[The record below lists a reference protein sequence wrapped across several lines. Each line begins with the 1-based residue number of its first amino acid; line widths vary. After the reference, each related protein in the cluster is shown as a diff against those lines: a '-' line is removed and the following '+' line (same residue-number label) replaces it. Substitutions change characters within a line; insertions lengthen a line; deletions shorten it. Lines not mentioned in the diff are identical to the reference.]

1 MVVVDT
7 SIWIDHL
14 GKADERLQQLLLNG
28 QVLVHPYIIGE
39 LACGN
44 LKPRDEILEMLA
56 LLPAAPLAEDHEV
69 LYFLEVNQFYGQGIG
84 YVDAHILSSVALL
97 KTATLWTRDK
107 RLGNLAQKIGLAFQS
122 QALPPTIAPSS

>member
-14 GKADERLQQLLLNG
+14 AKADERLQQLLLNG
-28 QVLVHPYIIGE
+28 QVLMHPYIIGE

-56 LLPAAPLAEDHEV
+56 VLPAAPLAQDHEV
-69 LYFLEVNQFYGQGIG
+69 LYFLNANQFYRQGIG

-97 KTATLWTRDK
+97 RTATLWTRDK
-107 RLGNLAQKIGLAFQS
+107 RLSHLAQKIGLAFQPQS
-122 QALPPTIAPSS
+122 

>member
-1 MVVVDT
+1 MVIVDT

-28 QVLVHPYIIGE
+28 QVLMHPYIIGE

-44 LKPRDEILEMLA
+44 LKPRGEILDMLA
-56 LLPAAPLAEDHEV
+56 MLPAAPLAQDHEV
-69 LYFLEVNQFYGQGIG
+69 LYFLEANQFYGQGIG

-97 KTATLWTRDK
+97 RTATLWTRDK
-107 RLGNLAQKIGLAFQS
+107 RLGNLAQKIGLAFQ
-122 QALPPTIAPSS
+122 P